1 MARGRPNLVGLGV
14 SLGAAGAAGA
24 LGAAGLIADRIRR
37 REDAQ
42 LPEYSSLIEAPS
54 RELAVV
60 ADDGVVLYAAI
71 DEPTGPTVTA
81 AGHPKPTVVL
91 SHGYCLTS
99 ECWVLQRRALRRA
112 GYRVVSWD
120 QRGHGRSGKGAKAG
134 YHIDQL
140 GKDLYAVIQAAAP
153 EGDLGLIGHS
163 MGGMTVMALAES
175 HPDVIRDRTVAFG
188 AIATSPGS
196 LPLANGGFVA
206 ATGKQVLERL
216 GPSVFTGL
224 SKRPELLGTLLK
236 ANRDMEEF
244 LVERYSFASPVPRS
258 VVRLT
263 AKMLLGTD
271 LGVMSDFVPTFDAY
285 NKIPALAHFAHI
297 ETLVFNGTQDVL
309 TPPAH
314 SELIVQGIPGAEH
327 VLIRDAGHVIMLE
340 HPDLLND
347 QILAL
352 LDRAEQSRAKHLDP
366 AEKPHVTLV
375 VTPVGKARRVREGLR
390 NSRKREHVSS

>member
-1 MARGRPNLVGLGV
+1 
-14 SLGAAGAAGA
+14 
-24 LGAAGLIADRIRR
+24 
-37 REDAQ
+37 
-42 LPEYSSLIEAPS
+42 
-54 RELAVV
+54 
-60 ADDGVVLYAAI
+60 
-71 DEPTGPTVTA
+71 
-81 AGHPKPTVVL
+81 
-91 SHGYCLTS
+91 
-99 ECWVLQRRALRRA
+99 
-112 GYRVVSWD
+112 
-120 QRGHGRSGKGAKAG
+120 
-134 YHIDQL
+134 
-140 GKDLYAVIQAAAP
+140 
-153 EGDLGLIGHS
+153 
-163 MGGMTVMALAES
+163 MGGMTIMALAES
-175 HPDVIRDRTVAFG
+175 YPDVIRDRTIAFG

-236 ANRDMEEF
+236 ANRDLEEF

-263 AKMLLGTD
+263 ARMLMGTD
-271 LGVMSDFVPTFDAY
+271 LAVMSDFVPTFDAY

-314 SELIVQGIPGAEH
+314 SELIVRGIPGSEH

-352 LDRAEQSRAKHLDP
+352 LDRAELGRAKHLDP
-366 AEKPHVTLV
+366 AEKPHVTLH
-375 VTPVGKARRVREGLR
+375 VTPVGKARRVRDGLR
-390 NSRKREHVSS
+390 NSRKREHVS